1 MIDRSFLVGGSD
13 YARGVLLVMLAGMIW
28 SLNGILIRSIES
40 ASDLQVAFYRTATL
54 SVGFAIFLAL
64 RRRGR
69 VIHAFRAAAIPI
81 CIAGVLLG
89 FTMVL
94 FTIAMIHTTIA
105 NALFILSASPLLAAV
120 LARVLLR
127 ELIRPVTALAI
138 LCAIFGVGVMIGEG
152 LIVGG
157 LFGILMA
164 LATACSHASYAVSLR
179 YGRKADMLPAIC
191 LGGFLGAGVTA
202 ALVGDFQVSANDFVL
217 CLLMGVVS
225 LGLGFLFFTIGSRS
239 VPASEL
245 LLLSMTEAVLAP
257 IWVWLGIGE
266 VPHYPTL
273 IGGAMVFGAIVLQ
286 AIWGIRSGRTGQP
299 A

>member
-1 MIDRSFLVGGSD
+1 
-13 YARGVLLVMLAGMIW
+13 
-28 SLNGILIRSIES
+28 
-40 ASDLQVAFYRTATL
+40 
-54 SVGFAIFLAL
+54 
-64 RRRGR
+64 
-69 VIHAFRAAAIPI
+69 
-81 CIAGVLLG
+81 
-89 FTMVL
+89 
-94 FTIAMIHTTIA
+94 
-105 NALFILSASPLLAAV
+105 
-120 LARVLLR
+120 
-127 ELIRPVTALAI
+127 
-138 LCAIFGVGVMIGEG
+138 
-152 LIVGG
+152 
-157 LFGILMA
+157 
-164 LATACSHASYAVSLR
+164 
-179 YGRKADMLPAIC
+179 MLPAIC

-286 AIWGIRSGRTGQP
+286 AIWGIRSGWTGQP